1 MEPLSNEWRLEK
13 IRLGDVNMEQLDKL
27 MREQILG
34 KELDVRQSTVLLQM
48 AQVIVSTAQA
58 RYLAANVRRSRD

>member
-27 MREQILG
+27 MKEQILG

-58 RYLAANVRRSRD
+58 HYLAANVRRSRD